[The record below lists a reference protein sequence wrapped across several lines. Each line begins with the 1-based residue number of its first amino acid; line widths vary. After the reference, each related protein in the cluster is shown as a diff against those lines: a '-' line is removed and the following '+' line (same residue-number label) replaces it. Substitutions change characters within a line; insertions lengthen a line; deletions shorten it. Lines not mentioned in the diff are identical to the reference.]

1 MKQNQPL
8 EVQSSSRLAN
18 LANALVE
25 CAKEFHADDAP
36 PLIERV
42 TQLAFANGFYLTVK
56 NPEDAEKLLAEL
68 DILEITGGVDRSA
81 LVATLHV
88 LLIGEAWLRAIG
100 EKLST
105 FVQDRPDDLGRILFG
120 FFAGLHVAKSLPNY
134 AKLMGGQWDSFNNET
149 KFLYARLIKWRLTDW
164 KPEQL
169 PFVEFMAGFYTSGS
183 MVGRVMV
190 GSSKVVLAVAHSF
203 SNCWQL
209 RVWAETGW
217 EGGRQ
222 AVLHQ
227 PEHINAMIAE
237 LREGLLQELVELYRS
252 CVLTTTAPDGSV
264 RPERVALRFFSLRRG
279 RDYAEIYCRGDQPR
293 LIAHAAFDFCFWMG
307 VLSTQPIP
315 RAATRP

>member
-1 MKQNQPL
+1 MKKNNSP
-8 EVQSSSRLAN
+8 EVPSSTRLAD
-18 LANALVE
+18 LATALVV
-25 CAKEFHADDAP
+25 CAKEFDADDAP

-56 NPEDAEKLLAEL
+56 HPEDADQLLAEL

-81 LVATLHV
+81 LVEALHV
-88 LLIGEAWLRAIG
+88 LLLGDAWLRAIG
-100 EKLST
+100 EKLGP
-105 FVQDRPDDLGRILFG
+105 FVQDRPDDLRPILFG
-120 FFAGLHVAKSLPNY
+120 FFAGIHVAKSLPNY
-134 AKLMGGQWDSFNNET
+134 AKLMDGQWSSFNTET
-149 KFLYARLIKWRLTDW
+149 KFLYARLIRWRLTDW
-164 KPEQL
+164 KPDQP
-169 PFVEFMAGFYTSGS
+169 PFVEFMAGFYTTGS

-190 GSSKVVLAVAHSF
+190 GSSKDVLAGARSL
-203 SNCWQL
+203 SDCWRL

-222 AVLHQ
+222 GVRHQ
-227 PEHINAMIAE
+227 PEHIQSMIAE
-237 LREGLLQELVELYRS
+237 LREGLLQEFVELYRS
-252 CVLTTTAPDGSV
+252 CVLTTIAPDGSV

-315 RAATRP
+315 RSETHP